1 MLGLTDNPSTNKIK
15 YKKSTVIKVTDKEIE
30 ISEDE
35 FKVFEE
41 IRKYPVM
48 VNDLAK
54 NPKKNTKALIAA
66 WEGIKKALDKLEE

>member
-54 NPKKNTKALIAA
+54 NPEKNTKALIAA